1 MVEGGGGKIHPPPS
15 HTHTHTHTD
24 TQSYS
29 YYIKVKKNLP
39 SCDHTFQKSYISLA
53 FFRSITLLFFR
64 LSIMFTFFK
73 SNKARIFKG
82 SCFWGMS
89 ISCLINLS
97 RRTNPILMQLDTFFK
112 QTFKIKLKLKHCRH
126 DLFNSDVI
134 SFYAK
139 SKCQR
144 SGKTDKNC

>member
-1 MVEGGGGKIHPPPS
+1 MSLIKGYLILQNASVTDFSFSELLRESNVVGGRGGGVKFTLPPLTHT

-97 RRTNPILMQLDTFFK
+97 RRTNPILM
-112 QTFKIKLKLKHCRH
+112 
-126 DLFNSDVI
+126 
-134 SFYAK
+134 
-139 SKCQR
+139 
-144 SGKTDKNC
+144 